1 MENQV
6 PEDVKKERFQRLL
19 ELQNRISKEI
29 NDTFLGREVEVLVE
43 GLSKNNDKV
52 YTGRTRGNKIVNFE
66 GNKDMIGKLVN
77 VRIDSVKTW
86 SLEGTVI

>member
-1 MENQV
+1 M
-6 PEDVKKERFQRLL
+6 F
-19 ELQNRISKEI
+19 S
-29 NDTFLGREVEVLVE
+29 GREVEVLVE

-77 VRIDSVKTW
+77 VRIDNVKTW